1 MTNQRI
7 MIVEDEGLVAL
18 AIQKSLE
25 RLGYIVTGSVADGED
40 AFRVAAETAPDLILM
55 DIRLKGD
62 LDGIE
67 VAERI
72 MESQRIP
79 VVYLTAHS
87 DEKTLERAK
96 LTEPFGYIV
105 KPFDEQSLFST
116 VEIALYKAKLQT
128 DLARTKEKLATI
140 LRSIREAV
148 VVTDLKGTVEYLN
161 SAAIDVFNIEE
172 SSAIGMNVL
181 KLAAYVQPGT
191 DESVMLPLSKIVFDG
206 ETDIHLELEMVR
218 SDAIRTPV
226 DVTLAG
232 IRNTTNII
240 EGLVVTLRNK
250 S

>member
-1 MTNQRI
+1 

-55 DIRLKGD
+55 DIRLQGD

-161 SAAIDVFNIEE
+161 SAAIDVFDIEE

-181 KLAAYVQPGT
+181 KLAAYVQSGT
-191 DESVMLPLSKIVFDG
+191 DESAMLPLSKIALDG

-218 SDAIRTPV
+218 SDATRTPV

-232 IRNTTNII
+232 IRSTINII
-240 EGLVVTLRNK
+240 EGLVVTLRIK

>member
-1 MTNQRI
+1 

>member
-1 MTNQRI
+1 

-128 DLARTKEKLATI
+128 DLARTKACHNTPFDS
-140 LRSIREAV
+140 RGGRG
-148 VVTDLKGTVEYLN
+148 DRFKGYCRI
-161 SAAIDVFNIEE
+161 SQQRRD
-172 SSAIGMNVL
+172 
-181 KLAAYVQPGT
+181 
-191 DESVMLPLSKIVFDG
+191 
-206 ETDIHLELEMVR
+206 
-218 SDAIRTPV
+218 
-226 DVTLAG
+226 
-232 IRNTTNII
+232 
-240 EGLVVTLRNK
+240 
-250 S
+250 

>member
-1 MTNQRI
+1 M
-7 MIVEDEGLVAL
+7 
-18 AIQKSLE
+18 
-25 RLGYIVTGSVADGED
+25 
-40 AFRVAAETAPDLILM
+40 
-55 DIRLKGD
+55 
-62 LDGIE
+62 
-67 VAERI
+67 
-72 MESQRIP
+72 
-79 VVYLTAHS
+79 
-87 DEKTLERAK
+87 
-96 LTEPFGYIV
+96 
-105 KPFDEQSLFST
+105 
-116 VEIALYKAKLQT
+116 
-128 DLARTKEKLATI
+128 
-140 LRSIREAV
+140 
-148 VVTDLKGTVEYLN
+148 VTDLKGTVEYLN